1 MDDGTALEKLLK
13 DLGFLE
19 VLNIDRRMG
28 AEHYRFVI
36 PGYPLISYFVEHYKE
51 QYRFTYYYNNTASKS
66 RFLRNIYT
74 KDESMV
80 EEFLIDLMEN
90 PLDTPIGNL
99 FMELCDKTNGI
110 FEPTDAE
117 QLIGYYEDHE
127 AYLGNNRINFSVS
140 SRNFLVAIGE
150 LDSLVLYELLEQGK
164 KKNKVYES
172 ADYKDMSLYITKLS
186 IIYEG

>member
-74 KDESMV
+74 KDESVV

-110 FEPTDAE
+110 FESIEIE
-117 QLIGYYEDHE
+117 QFYSGSYGDHE
-127 AYLGNNRINFSVS
+127 ACLGNNLIKFFVFG
-140 SRNFLVAIGE
+140 RNFLVRLGE
-150 LDSLVLYELLEQGK
+150 SESLILYEEK
-164 KKNKVYES
+164 DKIYETTN
-172 ADYKDMSLYITKLS
+172 YKDMSLYITKLS